1 MNDKERNES
10 MKKLSKMS
18 YMYSVLI
25 LLVLVLTGC
34 TNNTNE
40 ESNSNSSE
48 TATASASNQQETKE
62 EDEAF
67 KTNDN
72 SESEADS
79 EATAADKSEGNSTDT
94 SETEELNQ
102 SSEDTRTSE
111 DSTNTYVSKEDDPL
125 AQYSSEEIE
134 YARVWLQL
142 GPNQQIDGLYVRH
155 IPAGTTLEPD
165 HFPIVSYPEDVVKLS
180 GSRIVDGSVTY
191 SSNGDGTINV
201 YNVPLPGRWY
211 GGSPT
216 PPEGLDEETMREE
229 LEDIINNTE
238 LVYINPGKDEA
249 VKKLIELI
257 SN

>member
-1 MNDKERNES
+1 
-10 MKKLSKMS
+10 MKKFSKML
-18 YMYSVLI
+18 YMYSVL
-25 LLVLVLTGC
+25 LVLVLVLTGC
-34 TNNTNE
+34 TNNTSE
-40 ESNSNSSE
+40 ESNSDSLE
-48 TATASASNQQETKE
+48 TPTASAYNQQEAKKD
-62 EDEAF
+62 DEAV

-79 EATAADKSEGNSTDT
+79 KASTSDKSEENSTDVSEPEEAKQT
-94 SETEELNQ
+94 SEET
-102 SSEDTRTSE
+102 TTSD
-111 DSTNTYVSKEDDPL
+111 DSTSTYVNKEDDPI
-125 AQYSSEEIE
+125 AQYSSEKIE

-142 GPNQQIDGLYVRH
+142 GPNQQIDELYVRH

-165 HFPIVSYPEDVVKLS
+165 HFPIVSYPEDVVQLS

-229 LEDIINNTE
+229 LEDIIKNTE
-238 LVYINPGKDEA
+238 LVYINPGNDEA

>member
-1 MNDKERNES
+1 
-10 MKKLSKMS
+10 MKKFSKMS
-18 YMYSVLI
+18 YMYTVVLS
-25 LLVLVLTGC
+25 LVLVLTGC
-34 TNNTNE
+34 TNNNNE
-40 ESNSNSSE
+40 ESSSV
-48 TATASASNQQETKE
+48 TPTASATNQQEVKE
-62 EDEAF
+62 DDEVAD
-67 KTNDN
+67 TDDN
-72 SESEADS
+72 SDSEADS
-79 EATAADKSEGNSTDT
+79 EATAADKSEENSTDA
-94 SETEELNQ
+94 SETEELKQ
-102 SSEDTRTSE
+102 SSEDTAPSE

-142 GPNQQIDGLYVRH
+142 GPNQKIDGLYVRH

-165 HFPIVSYPEDVVKLS
+165 HFPIISYPEDVVQLS

-238 LVYINPGKDEA
+238 LVYINPGNDDA
-249 VKKLIELI
+249 VKKIIELI
-257 SN
+257 SE

>member
-1 MNDKERNES
+1 
-10 MKKLSKMS
+10 MKKFSKMS
-18 YMYSVLI
+18 YMYTVVLS
-25 LLVLVLTGC
+25 LVLVLTGC
-34 TNNTNE
+34 TNNNNE
-40 ESNSNSSE
+40 ESSSV
-48 TATASASNQQETKE
+48 TPTASATNQQEVKE
-62 EDEAF
+62 DDEVAD
-67 KTNDN
+67 TDDN
-72 SESEADS
+72 SDSEADS
-79 EATAADKSEGNSTDT
+79 EATAADKSEENSTDA
-94 SETEELNQ
+94 SETEKLKH
-102 SSEDTRTSE
+102 SSEETNTNE
-111 DSTNTYVSKEDDPL
+111 NSTNTYSKEDEPL
-125 AQYSSEEIE
+125 AEYSSEEIE

-165 HFPIVSYPEDVVKLS
+165 HFPIVSYPEDVVQLS

-238 LVYINPGKDEA
+238 LVYINPGNDDA
-249 VKKLIELI
+249 VKKIIELI
-257 SN
+257 SE

>member
-1 MNDKERNES
+1 
-10 MKKLSKMS
+10 
-18 YMYSVLI
+18 MYSVL
-25 LLVLVLTGC
+25 LLLVFVLVLTGC
-34 TNNTNE
+34 TNNTSE
-40 ESNSNSSE
+40 ESNSDSPE
-48 TATASASNQQETKE
+48 TPTASASSQQEAKE
-62 EDEAF
+62 DDKAV
-67 KTNDN
+67 KTDDN
-72 SESEADS
+72 SESEA
-79 EATAADKSEGNSTDT
+79 TASDKSEENSTDA
-94 SETEELNQ
+94 SETEELKQ
-102 SSEDTRTSE
+102 PSEETTTNE

-125 AQYSSEEIE
+125 AEYSSEEIE

-165 HFPIVSYPEDVVKLS
+165 HFPIVSYPEDVVQLS

-238 LVYINPGKDEA
+238 LVYINPGNDDA

>member
-10 MKKLSKMS
+10 MKKFSKIS
-18 YMYSVLI
+18 CMYSVL
-25 LLVLVLTGC
+25 LLLVFVLVLTGC
-34 TNNTNE
+34 TNNTSE
-40 ESNSNSSE
+40 ESNSDSPE
-48 TATASASNQQETKE
+48 TPTASASSQQEAKE
-62 EDEAF
+62 DDKAV
-67 KTNDN
+67 KTDDN
-72 SESEADS
+72 SESEA
-79 EATAADKSEGNSTDT
+79 TASDKSEENSTDA
-94 SETEELNQ
+94 SETEELKQ
-102 SSEDTRTSE
+102 PSEETTTNE

-125 AQYSSEEIE
+125 AEYSSEEIE

-165 HFPIVSYPEDVVKLS
+165 HFPIVSYPEDVVQLS

-238 LVYINPGKDEA
+238 LVYINPGNDDA

>member
-10 MKKLSKMS
+10 MKKFSKMS
-18 YMYSVLI
+18 YMYSVL
-25 LLVLVLTGC
+25 LLLVFVLVLTGC
-34 TNNTNE
+34 TNNTSE
-40 ESNSNSSE
+40 ESNSDSPE
-48 TATASASNQQETKE
+48 TPTASASSQQEAKE
-62 EDEAF
+62 DDEAV
-67 KTNDN
+67 KTDDN
-72 SESEADS
+72 SESET
-79 EATAADKSEGNSTDT
+79 TASDKSEENSTDA
-94 SETEELNQ
+94 SETEELKQ
-102 SSEDTRTSE
+102 LSEETTTNE

-125 AQYSSEEIE
+125 AEYSSEEIE

-142 GPNQQIDGLYVRH
+142 GPNQQIDGLYIRH

-165 HFPIVSYPEDVVKLS
+165 HFPIVSYPEDVVQLS

-216 PPEGLDEETMREE
+216 PPEGLDEDTMREE

-238 LVYINPGKDEA
+238 LVYINPGNDDA
-249 VKKLIELI
+249 VKKIIELI
-257 SN
+257 SE

>member
-1 MNDKERNES
+1 
-10 MKKLSKMS
+10 MKKFSKMS
-18 YMYSVLI
+18 YMYTVVLS
-25 LLVLVLTGC
+25 LVLVLTGC
-34 TNNTNE
+34 TNNNNE
-40 ESNSNSSE
+40 ESSSV
-48 TATASASNQQETKE
+48 TPTASATNQQEVKE
-62 EDEAF
+62 DDEVAD
-67 KTNDN
+67 TDDN
-72 SESEADS
+72 SDSEADS
-79 EATAADKSEGNSTDT
+79 ESTAADKSEENSTDA
-94 SETEELNQ
+94 SETEKLKH
-102 SSEDTRTSE
+102 SSEETNTNE
-111 DSTNTYVSKEDDPL
+111 NSTNTYSKDEPL
-125 AQYSSEEIE
+125 AEYSSEEIE

-165 HFPIVSYPEDVVKLS
+165 HFPIVSYPEDVVQLS

-238 LVYINPGKDEA
+238 LVYINPGNDDA
-249 VKKLIELI
+249 VKKIIELI
-257 SN
+257 SE